1 MKKYVLLLL
10 TVFCA
15 GVIAQA
21 QTKRVAIVTFY
32 ADKLIGANKLDE
44 GARKS
49 FYEMAEEGNEQFDI
63 EPILIAFHKTF
74 KDDYL
79 ESFPFEIIPEEAV
92 LNDADYKAYE
102 LPESIRV
109 NDNRIGVNSNR
120 LIPIEGYQV
129 LVSGGN
135 MLRSWRTEAHMISAL
150 SDLDVDGVMYVTLYY
165 TWEPKIAIGGM
176 GNVGI
181 KANILMELYNKEAK
195 KVFSHEESAVSKKSV
210 ALVGAVPV
218 MDYDKLIPM
227 CENATEMLTKDLK
240 KKIGKLTKKTNK
252 AL

>member
-10 TVFCA
+10 TVLLTGAF
-15 GVIAQA
+15 AQA
-21 QTKRVAIVTFY
+21 QEKRVAIVTFY

-44 GARKS
+44 GARQS
-49 FYEMAEEGNEQFDI
+49 FYKLAEEENEQFDI
-63 EPILIAFHKTF
+63 EPIFKTFHKTF

-79 ESFPFEIIPEEAV
+79 EYFPFEVVPEEAV
-92 LNDADYKAYE
+92 LNDAEYKAYQ
-102 LPESIRV
+102 LPSSISV
-109 NDNRIGVNSNR
+109 NENRF
-120 LIPIEGYQV
+120 IPIEGYQV

-135 MLRSWRTEAHMISAL
+135 MLRSWRTESHMIAAL

-165 TWEPKIAIGGM
+165 TWEPKIALGGM

-181 KANILMELYNKEAK
+181 KAHILMELYNKEAK

-218 MDYDKLIPM
+218 MDYAKLIPM
-227 CENATEMLTKDLK
+227 CENATEELTKDLR

-252 AL
+252 SL